1 MCGFFAYKGKK
12 NLNNLPEALER
23 RVKFRGPDYQSGV
36 IDFAGWK
43 LYHCRLTILSD
54 STSANQPFFNDD
66 GSVLLFNGEILN
78 FNELAKKYD
87 IGKNFKSDTIVLS
100 KLLALKDFSISE
112 LDGFFAFL
120 RIDSAGE
127 LTHAAR
133 DSFGVKPLNIYRN
146 SDEICLSSEASI
158 ISDLFDLPLNE
169 EALIEYEVFRAPLFS
184 ESYFYDVFA
193 VTPGSCYI
201 TGKFFDARKLLNST
215 EKYVHNSEV
224 LRTQIKSSVESR
236 LISDFPVALLYS
248 GGIDSNLIRAN
259 MPCDTQLI
267 CGGLVG
273 GSYDVKFAK
282 EQKDLGAN
290 VHIIEIDHAKFVERW
305 EEMVKLRKEPLSV
318 PNEVIISFLG
328 EYWAETGGKVLLSG
342 EGADEFFGGYDRL
355 FRWANDPTSF
365 STEEFLKQYAYQDFN
380 KISECVVRKVEN
392 YFSELSSFTKF
403 QKVQIFFIEKHLPL
417 LFRRLD
423 FALMFSGI
431 EGREP
436 LASLGMFRLAAS
448 YYPSELVDQNIG
460 KLPLRKVLSED
471 LGDEFAYRSKVGFPI
486 DIKLVITGDVA
497 QSQLENYTYWI
508 KHNKEKLI

>member
-1 MCGFFAYKGKK
+1 
-12 NLNNLPEALER
+12 
-23 RVKFRGPDYQSGV
+23 
-36 IDFAGWK
+36 
-43 LYHCRLTILSD
+43 
-54 STSANQPFFNDD
+54 
-66 GSVLLFNGEILN
+66 
-78 FNELAKKYD
+78 
-87 IGKNFKSDTIVLS
+87 
-100 KLLALKDFSISE
+100 
-112 LDGFFAFL
+112 
-120 RIDSAGE
+120 
-127 LTHAAR
+127 
-133 DSFGVKPLNIYRN
+133 
-146 SDEICLSSEASI
+146 
-158 ISDLFDLPLNE
+158 
-169 EALIEYEVFRAPLFS
+169 
-184 ESYFYDVFA
+184 
-193 VTPGSCYI
+193 
-201 TGKFFDARKLLNST
+201 
-215 EKYVHNSEV
+215 
-224 LRTQIKSSVESR
+224 
-236 LISDFPVALLYS
+236 
-248 GGIDSNLIRAN
+248 